1 MMMKFLL
8 AVLLP
13 LLIQVGI
20 TFAVIVGT
28 SGKGSFVGLGAMLAA
43 PPAILITALVN
54 WLGVR
59 RKPPMPLLHLVT
71 RTFYVTLVFPLLLLL
86 LAALAS

>member
-1 MMMKFLL
+1 MKFLL

-13 LLIQVGI
+13 LLIQAGF
-20 TFAVIVGT
+20 TAAVILGT
-28 SGKGSFVGLGAMLAA
+28 SGKGSFVGLWAMLIA

-54 WLGVR
+54 WLGTR
-59 RKPPMPLLHLVT
+59 RKPPMPLLHLAT
-71 RTFYVTLVFPLLLLL
+71 RTFYVTLVFPALLLL

>member
-1 MMMKFLL
+1 MKFLL

-13 LLIQVGI
+13 LLVQAGFTV
-20 TFAVIVGT
+20 AVIAGT
-28 SGKGSFVGLGAMLAA
+28 SGGGSFVGLGAMLLA
-43 PPAILITALVN
+43 PPAILITAAIN

-59 RKPPMPLLHLVT
+59 RQPPLPLLHLVT
-71 RTFYVTLVFPLLLLL
+71 RTFYLTLVFPVLLLV